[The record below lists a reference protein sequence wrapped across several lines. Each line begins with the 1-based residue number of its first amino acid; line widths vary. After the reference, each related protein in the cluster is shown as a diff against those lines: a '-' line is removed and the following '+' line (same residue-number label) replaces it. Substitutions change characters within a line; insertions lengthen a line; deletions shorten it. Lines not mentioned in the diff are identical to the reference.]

1 MCTSRLRKLLCSESR
16 KLPAN
21 LSVASCAPAHKN
33 GRPSTPL
40 GGGGASMFENIIKDP
55 RVRREIEAAKLKP
68 ILEALEAKL
77 RSEGYSEA
85 TVSFYDQAA
94 VHFAYWAARRHVD
107 PLQINEAHFANF
119 LSRHLSTCRCPFGGV
134 RQEHI
139 VRAALR
145 HFEAAL
151 RSGDHV
157 TSNREGNPTALE
169 IEIQR
174 FDQYL
179 REASGL
185 QEATRAYR
193 RRYVREF
200 LQAFFSDEAVD
211 MSRLVPKNI
220 VGYLSK
226 RAALFKPASVK
237 VLVSSLRSSVRF
249 LRLHGE
255 CAEALPLAVP
265 SPASWRL
272 ASLPRVLT
280 DAEVRCLLA
289 VFDRA
294 TAAGRRDYAIT
305 RCLTDLGLRA
315 EEVARLR
322 LDDINWRKAI
332 VRIAGT
338 KSRRDDLLPLT
349 NRVLHPS
356 RASPDNR
363 TPGLSS
369 CSGAHRPKCDAEDSV
384 QRDPQ
389 SSRSRRAG
397 GRRHRNPDSATYHG
411 HSYAASRSV
420 HQGNCR
426 RAPSPVA
433 GYHHNLYQG

>member
-1 MCTSRLRKLLCSESR
+1 
-16 KLPAN
+16 
-21 LSVASCAPAHKN
+21 
-33 GRPSTPL
+33 
-40 GGGGASMFENIIKDP
+40 MFENIIKDP

-200 LQAFFSDEAVD
+200 LQAFFSDEAVY
-211 MSRLVPKNI
+211 MSRLVPKDI

-237 VLVSSLRSSVRF
+237 VLVSSLRSYFRF

-255 CAEALPLAVP
+255 CAEALTLAVP

-349 NRVLHPS
+349 SLVGRAIASYIRRGRPQTTERRVFLRV
-356 RASPDNR
+356 RAPIGQSATRR
-363 TPGLSS
+363 TVCNVILR
-369 CSGAHRPKCDAEDSV
+369 AAA
-384 QRDPQ
+384 
-389 SSRSRRAG
+389 RAG
-397 GRRHRNPDSATYHG
+397 LGAVVTGTRILRHTTATRMLHHGASIKEIADVLRHRSLDTTTIIYTKVDLPHLALV
-411 HSYAASRSV
+411 AAPWPQEVKR
-420 HQGNCR
+420 
-426 RAPSPVA
+426 
-433 GYHHNLYQG
+433 